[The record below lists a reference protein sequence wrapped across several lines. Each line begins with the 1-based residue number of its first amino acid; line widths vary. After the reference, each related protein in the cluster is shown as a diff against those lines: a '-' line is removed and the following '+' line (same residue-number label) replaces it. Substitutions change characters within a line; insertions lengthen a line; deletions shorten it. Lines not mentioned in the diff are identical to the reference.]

1 VSDEMTAEFG
11 TIAEWT
17 AQVALELGTDYYM
30 PAACRGS
37 GSPAALDALID
48 YLHLAP
54 GEKLLD
60 CGAGVGGPAA
70 YAAAQRS
77 VHPILVE
84 PEAGACRA
92 ARALFDHPVI
102 QAAGSLLPLIDESF
116 DAAWC
121 LGVLC
126 TMRAQLELLTELR
139 RVVRPRGRIGLLVF
153 VVRSPGGEHP
163 AGNHFPTAAHL
174 ADLVE
179 RAGLRIENWQGT
191 SELPPIPQ
199 SWQRREEEVTA
210 MLRERYGRTKPWQL
224 AERQGDLMGRLLA
237 DSVVTGEMLTLN
249 RRT

>member
-1 VSDEMTAEFG
+1 M
-11 TIAEWT
+11 
-17 AQVALELGTDYYM
+17 
-30 PAACRGS
+30 RG
-37 GSPAALDALID
+37 
-48 YLHLAP
+48 
-54 GEKLLD
+54 
-60 CGAGVGGPAA
+60 
-70 YAAAQRS
+70 
-77 VHPILVE
+77 
-84 PEAGACRA
+84 
-92 ARALFDHPVI
+92 
-102 QAAGSLLPLIDESF
+102 
-116 DAAWC
+116 
-121 LGVLC
+121 
-126 TMRAQLELLTELR
+126 QLELLTELR

-163 AGNHFPTAAHL
+163 AGNHFPTADAL
-174 ADLVE
+174 TDLVE